1 MLQSMI
7 MNVCVQ
13 CVFIVTT
20 KCKAMRNIHLEE
32 QDDQETSNLFY
43 LYMFLYFITPIY
55 FRPSFNNKRKI
66 VTTRKK
72 HINVDMGFTV
82 GQVSLNRDI
91 ELSWK
96 LLQKL
101 TFDVITD

>member
-1 MLQSMI
+1 
-7 MNVCVQ
+7 
-13 CVFIVTT
+13 
-20 KCKAMRNIHLEE
+20 MRNSLTN
-32 QDDQETSNLFY
+32 QQKRYTLNKDDSDVD
-43 LYMFLYFITPIY
+43 I
-55 FRPSFNNKRKI
+55 NKD
-66 VTTRKK
+66 
-72 HINVDMGFTV
+72 INVDMGFTV

>member
-1 MLQSMI
+1 
-7 MNVCVQ
+7 
-13 CVFIVTT
+13 
-20 KCKAMRNIHLEE
+20 MRNSLTNK
-32 QDDQETSNLFY
+32 QKRYTLNKDDSDVD
-43 LYMFLYFITPIY
+43 I
-55 FRPSFNNKRKI
+55 
-66 VTTRKK
+66 KK
-72 HINVDMGFTV
+72 DINVDMGFTV

>member
-1 MLQSMI
+1 
-7 MNVCVQ
+7 
-13 CVFIVTT
+13 
-20 KCKAMRNIHLEE
+20 MRNSLTNK
-32 QDDQETSNLFY
+32 QKRYTLNKDDSDVD
-43 LYMFLYFITPIY
+43 I
-55 FRPSFNNKRKI
+55 NKD
-66 VTTRKK
+66 
-72 HINVDMGFTV
+72 INVDMGFNTV